1 MKIVILGGTRYIG
14 KKTIELFL
22 ESSCEVFVF
31 CRKNE
36 KVKNIIYKSVDRKN
50 QQTLQKE
57 LEIIN
62 PDFVLDMICFSE
74 IDADIFV
81 NASKNLKKLS
91 HYVMVS
97 TFYIYNYT
105 DEREEPFE
113 NGLEIDSSYT
123 KNKIEAENRILNS
136 HLLNKSTIVRFPF
149 VFSCDDY
156 SNRFQN
162 LLRLAVKDNN
172 EIKIDN
178 TKSSLI
184 SKDSAASFLAN
195 LPYKKPLGI
204 VDVSNG
210 GCVSFRDI
218 LKTASNIFNTK
229 IAFVDGENTIYPL
242 KKDICLQSKKVE
254 KLDGVLDIL
263 KEEIVLFKENYAD

>member
-1 MKIVILGGTRYIG
+1 
-14 KKTIELFL
+14 
-22 ESSCEVFVF
+22 
-31 CRKNE
+31 
-36 KVKNIIYKSVDRKN
+36 VKNITYKSVDRKSE
-50 QQTLQKE
+50 QELQKE

-62 PDFVLDMICFSE
+62 PDFVLDMICFSKT
-74 IDADIFV
+74 DADIFV

-97 TFYIYNYT
+97 TFYIYNYS
-105 DEREEPFE
+105 DLKEEPFDD
-113 NGLEIDSSYT
+113 NIEIDTSYT

-136 HLLNKSTIVRFPF
+136 HLFNISTIVRLPF
-149 VFSCDDY
+149 VFSYDDY

-162 LLRLAVKDNN
+162 LLRFAAKDNN

-184 SKDSAASFLAN
+184 SRDSAASFLAN
-195 LPYKKPLGI
+195 LPYKKPLGV
-204 VDVSNG
+204 VDVSND

-218 LKTASNIFNTK
+218 LKITSKIFNTK
-229 IAFVDGENTIYPL
+229 IAFIDGENTIYPL

-254 KLDGVLDIL
+254 KLKDVLEVL
-263 KEEIVLFKENYAD
+263 KEEIILFKENYAD